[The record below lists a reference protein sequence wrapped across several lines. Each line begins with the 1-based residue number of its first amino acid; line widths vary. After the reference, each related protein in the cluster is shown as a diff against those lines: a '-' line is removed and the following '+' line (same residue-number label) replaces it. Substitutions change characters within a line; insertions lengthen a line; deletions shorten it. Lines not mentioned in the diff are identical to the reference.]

1 MNSHLEALNKRD
13 LYRTF
18 AYGPMEGVV
27 FVLAPNRD
35 DASRK
40 IRNTLAIL
48 HNVPPYQ
55 VEFDT
60 PSSYDELVKAGV
72 SADEELRIFET
83 ARAGDKVVSWAI
95 APLFLTNDRALLGKW
110 AELYAGMATQEAR
123 DLIQRA
129 R

>member
-1 MNSHLEALNKRD
+1 MTTQQEALNKGD

-27 FVLAPNRD
+27 FVLAPSRD
-35 DASRK
+35 HASRK

-48 HNVPPYQ
+48 YGVPPHE

-60 PSSYDELVKAGV
+60 PASYDELVKAGI
-72 SADEELRIFET
+72 STDEELRIFET